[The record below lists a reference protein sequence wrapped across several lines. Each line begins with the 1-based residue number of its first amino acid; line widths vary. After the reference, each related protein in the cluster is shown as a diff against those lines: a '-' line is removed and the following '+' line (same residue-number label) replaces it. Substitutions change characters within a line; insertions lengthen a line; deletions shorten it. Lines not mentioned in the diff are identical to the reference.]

1 MGESVWSHS
10 RHQSYPPL
18 RGLFISAEIKMTSK
32 VDDGLKKEIEA
43 GTKLK
48 DCPEPETKLN
58 SHDVTLFAVE
68 NFNKEKLKG
77 VKTEE
82 KSVLPTAEDIA
93 AEKAEAS

>member
-1 MGESVWSHS
+1 MGLVSDRCVC
-10 RHQSYPPL
+10 QSDTECPATASNPP
-18 RGLFISAEIKMTSK
+18 EPKMSNQ

-48 DCPEPETKLN
+48 DVPEPETKIN

-68 NFNKEKLKG
+68 NFKKDKLKE

-93 AEKAEAS
+93 AEKAESS